1 MDVSCG
7 ARPRTVYG
15 TGHQTR
21 DDVYVD
27 DVIGGL
33 ISLVEHPQAH
43 GEYNIEA
50 GRGSSV
56 LDVIAALESHADG
69 DFEPVFAE

>member
-1 MDVSCG
+1 
-7 ARPRTVYG
+7 
-15 TGHQTR
+15 
-21 DDVYVD
+21 VD